1 MEFLR
6 SLCAS
11 SHGLLLAVYGILGIA
26 FLIFIHECGH
36 FIMCKIFG
44 VRTPSFS
51 IGFGPRLLTKK
62 IGDTEFSI
70 SAIPFGGYVEIAGS
84 AEVGQGEQKEAQAR
98 DEGSFAVRP
107 FYQKFCIM
115 AGGILFNFI
124 FAYLTMIF
132 IFAVGLPRSEFLYPL
147 NATPQIETIEQDS
160 PAEKAGLTIGDRII
174 AVDDVQL
181 NNDTAKLLDILRNNP
196 GKTVNMIIERNNMQ
210 ETISVP
216 LGSKTAYGKTF
227 GFLGTSFAIINV
239 PGCSFLQAIKKGI
252 NLSNRYIMA
261 TLYMFKYIF
270 VKRDTS
276 GVGGPVM
283 IIQQMKQGAAKG
295 FNAFILLLAIIS
307 INLAILNLIPLP
319 IFDGG
324 QIMMYGIE
332 ALIGKSLPD
341 KARMGI
347 HLVSWGLVML
357 LFVYITIKDIWR
369 IVAQYL
375 VK

>member
-1 MEFLR
+1 
-6 SLCAS
+6 
-11 SHGLLLAVYGILGIA
+11 
-26 FLIFIHECGH
+26 
-36 FIMCKIFG
+36 
-44 VRTPSFS
+44 
-51 IGFGPRLLTKK
+51 
-62 IGDTEFSI
+62 
-70 SAIPFGGYVEIAGS
+70 
-84 AEVGQGEQKEAQAR
+84 
-98 DEGSFAVRP
+98 
-107 FYQKFCIM
+107 
-115 AGGILFNFI
+115 
-124 FAYLTMIF
+124 
-132 IFAVGLPRSEFLYPL
+132 
-147 NATPQIETIEQDS
+147 
-160 PAEKAGLTIGDRII
+160 
-174 AVDDVQL
+174 
-181 NNDTAKLLDILRNNP
+181 
-196 GKTVNMIIERNNMQ
+196 
-210 ETISVP
+210 
-216 LGSKTAYGKTF
+216 
-227 GFLGTSFAIINV
+227 
-239 PGCSFLQAIKKGI
+239 
-252 NLSNRYIMA
+252 MA

-341 KARMGI
+341 KTRMGI

-369 IVAQYL
+369 IIAQYL

>member
-11 SHGLLLAVYGILGIA
+11 SHGLLLALYGILGIA

-196 GKTVNMIIERNNMQ
+196 GKTVNMTIERNNSQ
-210 ETISVP
+210 ETRVVT
-216 LGSKTAYGKTF
+216 LESKTAYGKTF

-239 PGCSFLQAIKKGI
+239 PGCSLLQAIKKGI
-252 NLSNRYIMA
+252 HLSNRYIMA

-341 KARMGI
+341 KTRMGI

-369 IVAQYL
+369 IIAQYL

>member
-1 MEFLR
+1 MEFVR
-6 SLCAS
+6 SLFTS
-11 SHGLLLAVYGILGIA
+11 SHNILFAIYGILGIA

-51 IGFGPRLLTKK
+51 IGFGPRILTKK
-62 IGDTEFSI
+62 IGGTEFSI

-84 AEVGQGEQKEAQAR
+84 AEVGQGEQKEAYAN
-98 DEGSFAVRP
+98 DEGSFAARP

-115 AGGILFNFI
+115 LGGILFNLI
-124 FAYLTMIF
+124 FAYVTMIF
-132 IFAVGLPRSEFLYPL
+132 IFAIGLPKSEFLYPI
-147 NATPQIETIEQDS
+147 NTIPQIEIIEKDS
-160 PAEKAGLTIGDRII
+160 PAEKAKLNVGDTILAIDN
-174 AVDDVQL
+174 VQL
-181 NNDTAKLLDILRNNP
+181 NNDTAKALDILRNNP
-196 GKTVNMIIERNNMQ
+196 GKTVNMTISRNNLQ
-210 ETISVP
+210 ESILVN
-216 LGSKTAYGKTF
+216 LESKSAFGKTV
-227 GFLGTSFAIINV
+227 GFLGTSFTMVNI
-239 PGCSFLQAIKKGI
+239 PGCSLIKAIKNGI
-252 NLSNRYIMA
+252 NLSNRYIVA

-276 GVGGPVM
+276 NIGGPVM
-283 IIQQMKQGAAKG
+283 IIQQTAQGASKG

-341 KARMGI
+341 KMRLGI
-347 HLVSWGLVML
+347 HMASWGLIML
-357 LFVYITIKDIWR
+357 LFAYITIKDIWR
-369 IVAQYL
+369 IIAQFL
-375 VK
+375 PK